1 LIYIFNM
8 IFTTVTHFQ
17 SHVLPWGNVLGLR
30 ITKVMAKAAGVD
42 ANSPVRIT
50 VEPGR
55 IIIEAVPEK
64 MSLAAMLANFDPKR
78 HGGEAMAFAPL
89 GKEAMS

>member
-1 LIYIFNM
+1 M
-8 IFTTVTHFQ
+8 TSTTVTYSQ
-17 SHVLPWGNVLGLR
+17 SHIQPWGNGLGLR
-30 ITKVMAKAAGVD
+30 ITKAMAKAAGVD

-55 IIIEAVPEK
+55 IIIEAASKK

-78 HGGEAMAFAPL
+78 HSGEAMAFAPL
-89 GKEAMS
+89 GKEAIS